1 MTGLRSKIF
10 HICLPDR
17 WRIGA
22 DEIDYTDPSLATEGF
37 IHCSTREQL
46 DATLKRYFIGTPEVL
61 ILEISPMAVANI
73 LRFEPASH
81 SQERFPHVYGPI
93 PRSAVVAIHRFD
105 WSCPVSEVVTRTVRS
120 L

>member
-17 WRIGA
+17 WTAGA
-22 DEIDYTDPSLATEGF
+22 NGPDYTDPSLVSEGF

-46 DATLKRYFIGTPEVL
+46 DATLDRFFKGQPEVL
-61 ILEISPMAVANI
+61 ILEISPLEIAHI

-93 PRSAVVAIHRFD
+93 PRSAVLAVHHFD
-105 WSCPVSEVVTRTVRS
+105 WSRPARDLVADSKTIS
-120 L
+120 